1 MFNIYVD
8 GIYDLF
14 HAGHVNTLK
23 NIKNMRDDVY
33 LIVGLINDK
42 DATNYKRQPI
52 INETNRYIMLDSC
65 KYVDEVITD
74 APLSISEDF
83 MEKHKIDLVVH
94 SYSNK
99 NDENNQNEFFK
110 IPLEMGKYQT
120 IEYSYIESTTKIL
133 NRIKKID

>member
-23 NIKNMRDDVY
+23 NIKNMRDNVN

-42 DATNYKRQPI
+42 EATNYKRRPV
-52 INETNRYIMLDSC
+52 INETNRYIMIDSC
-65 KYVDEVITD
+65 KYVDKVIKD
-74 APLSISEDF
+74 APLIITKDF
-83 MEKHKIDLVVH
+83 MDKHKIDLVVH

-110 IPLEMGKYQT
+110 IPMKMGKYQI
-120 IEYSYIESTTKIL
+120 IEYSHIESTTRII
-133 NRIKKID
+133 NRIKNDY

>member
-23 NIKNMRDDVY
+23 NIKNMRENVN

-42 DATNYKRQPI
+42 EATNYKRQPV

-65 KYVDEVITD
+65 KYVDKIICD
-74 APLSISEDF
+74 APLYITEEF
-83 MEKHKIDLVVH
+83 MNEHNIDLVVH
-94 SYSNK
+94 SFSNK
-99 NDENNQNEFFK
+99 NDENNQNDFFK
-110 IPLEMGKYQT
+110 VPIEMGKYET
-120 IEYSYIESTTKIL
+120 IEYSHIESTTGII
-133 NRIKKID
+133 NRIKEKY

>member
-23 NIKNMRDDVY
+23 NIKNMRDNVN

-42 DATNYKRQPI
+42 EATNNKRQPV

-65 KYVDEVITD
+65 KYVDEVICD
-74 APLSISEDF
+74 APLYTTEEF
-83 MEKHKIDLVVH
+83 MNDHDIDLVVH
-94 SYSNK
+94 SFNNQ
-99 NDENNQNEFFK
+99 NDENNQKKFFK
-110 IPLEMGKYQT
+110 VPIEMGKYQT
-120 IEYSYIESTTKIL
+120 IQYSHIESTTSII
-133 NRIKKID
+133 NRVKEKY

>member
-23 NIKNMRDDVY
+23 NIKNMRDNVN
-33 LIVGLINDK
+33 LMVGLINDK
-42 DATNYKRQPI
+42 DATNYKRQPV

-65 KYVDEVITD
+65 KYVDEVIKD
-74 APLSISEDF
+74 APLYMTEEFII
-83 MEKHKIDLVVH
+83 KHNIDLVVH
-94 SYSNK
+94 SFSNK

-110 IPLEMGKYQT
+110 IPIEMGKYQT
-120 IEYSYIESTTKIL
+120 IEYSHIESTT
-133 NRIKKID
+133 

>member
-23 NIKNMRDDVY
+23 NIKNMRDNVN

-42 DATNYKRQPI
+42 EATNYKRQPV
-52 INETNRYIMLDSC
+52 INESNRYIMLDSC

-74 APLSISEDF
+74 APLIVTKDF
-83 MEKHKIDLVVH
+83 MNKHNIDLVVH
-94 SYSNK
+94 SFSNK

-110 IPLEMGKYQT
+110 IPIEMGKYEI
-120 IEYSYIESTTKIL
+120 IEYSHIESTSAIIK
-133 NRIKKID
+133 RIKENY

>member
-23 NIKNMRDDVY
+23 NIKNMRDNVN

-42 DATNYKRQPI
+42 EATNYKRQPV

-65 KYVDEVITD
+65 KYVDTVIID
-74 APLSISEDF
+74 APLIVTKDF
-83 MEKHKIDLVVH
+83 MNKHNIDLVVH
-94 SYSNK
+94 SFSNK

-110 IPLEMGKYQT
+110 IPIEMGKYET
-120 IEYSYIESTTKIL
+120 IDYSHIESTSWIIK
-133 NRIKKID
+133 RIKENY